1 MRGDSRTSAPYACG
15 RLLSRPRA
23 SIALFA
29 GSIAS
34 FRSREGTM
42 PSDCS
47 TSATS
52 RCSGVT
58 SALFS
63 SVARFCAV
71 MIDSCAFSVNLFR
84 FIAYRR
90 LTVVNLSISSRA
102 VLLRGFALRQ
112 RFPMLAI
119 VIGHRR
125 RQLRFDTSVEIAF
138 LVGLADRG
146 HAVALQPEDLAV
158 LRQRRNA
165 QSRGLAA
172 ERLHL
177 RLTAKYR
184 RRDRQRHLH
193 IQVAP
198 LSFEHRVR
206 GEPHPQV
213 EVAGCRTP
221 STLFALPADAN
232 ARAIADAGGHTHTDS
247 A

>member
-23 SIALFA
+23 SMALFA

-84 FIAYRR
+84 FIA
-90 LTVVNLSISSRA
+90 LSSADPRQPLLSSRA
-102 VLLRGFALRQ
+102 VVLRGFTLCQ

-119 VIGHRR
+119 AIGYRG
-125 RQLRFDTSVEIAF
+125 RQLCFDASVKIAF
-138 LVGLADRG
+138 LVRLPNRG
-146 HAVALQPEDLAV
+146 HAVALQPEDLTV
-158 LRQRRNA
+158 LRQRRNP

-177 RLTAKYR
+177 RLAAQHR
-184 RRDRQRHLH
+184 RRHRQRHLDV
-193 IQVAP
+193 QVAP
-198 LSFEHRVR
+198 LPLEHRVR
-206 GEPHPQV
+206 CEPHPQV
-213 EVAGCRTP
+213 EVTGGPAAG
-221 STLFALPADAN
+221 TLLALAADAN
-232 ARAIADAGGHTHTDS
+232 ARAIANAGRDA
-247 A
+247 